1 MQGKVQH
8 NNKKKKRRQQQKQ
21 REKEQKERRTRGS
34 KFVVG
39 QHLILP
45 ALWASGTEE

>member
-8 NNKKKKRRQQQKQ
+8 NNKKRRQQQKQ
-21 REKEQKERRTRGS
+21 REKEQRERRTKGS

>member
-8 NNKKKKRRQQQKQ
+8 NNKKKAATAETEREGTEGKKNKRKQ
-21 REKEQKERRTRGS
+21 G
-34 KFVVG
+34 VVG

-45 ALWASGTEE
+45 VLWASGTEE